1 MSYTHLN
8 MRPAPPLEAQTADG
22 KIKMRRFARHRVEFY
37 RLDAAGRWQFKFSL
51 TEVEAAAMNN
61 DLDALLRKDD

>member
-1 MSYTHLN
+1 MSLVNT
-8 MRPAPPLEAQTADG
+8 RPAPPLETQSADG

-51 TEVEAAAMNN
+51 TEVEAAALNN
-61 DLDALLRKDD
+61 DLDTLLQKDD